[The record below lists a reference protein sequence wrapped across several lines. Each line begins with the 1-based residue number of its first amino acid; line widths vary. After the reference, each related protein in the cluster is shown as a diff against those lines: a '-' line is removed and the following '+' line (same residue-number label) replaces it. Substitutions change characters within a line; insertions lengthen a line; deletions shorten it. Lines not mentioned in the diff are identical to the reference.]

1 MYFRDASKW
10 PVGSMSTSRCRIRV
24 RSGLSG
30 PVNYTMDARDAARVI
45 RVLHPRPAVPVNY
58 DC

>member
-10 PVGSMSTSRCRIRV
+10 PVGSMPTSRCRIRV
-24 RSGLSG
+24 RSGLTGS
-30 PVNYTMDARDAARVI
+30 VNYTMDARDAARAI
-45 RVLHPRPAVPVNY
+45 RVPHPRLAVPVNY